1 MSGVFQNIHWM
12 NLISFFSKFTFIC
25 NISFLLFVLFGKMEA
40 KKIATVG
47 ADGVATIPFFKNL
60 IIILGFSAIVINL
73 IMCIVYLVAV
83 LSKKSFLLPKWLAA
97 INFVF
102 LIIQF
107 YFFFL

>member
-1 MSGVFQNIHWM
+1 MK
-12 NLISFFSKFTFIC
+12 LISFFSKFTFIC
-25 NISFLLFVLFGKMEA
+25 NISFLLFILFRKIEA
-40 KKIATVG
+40 KKVISDSGSG
-47 ADGVATIPFFKNL
+47 AAAIPFFKNL
-60 IIILGFSAIVINL
+60 VIILGFSAIVINL

>member
-1 MSGVFQNIHWM
+1 MK
-12 NLISFFSKFTFIC
+12 LISFFSKFTFIC
-25 NISFLLFVLFGKMEA
+25 NISFLLFILFQKIEA
-40 KKIATVG
+40 KKIINHDSRDAI
-47 ADGVATIPFFKNL
+47 VAIPFFKNL

-73 IMCIVYLVAV
+73 VMCIVYLVAV

-107 YFFFL
+107 YFFFF